1 MMQKPKNV
9 LPPNTQAIVTEKQ
22 VRQSDHIERCRLMR
36 EIVRGARYCPSPDR
50 HTSSRQEA

>member
-1 MMQKPKNV
+1 MKPKNV

-22 VRQSDHIERCRLMR
+22 IRQSDHTERCRLMR
-36 EIVRGARYCPSPDR
+36 EIVRGARYCPSPER